1 MTPASAGR
9 NHLKANVSAV
19 GSLGI
24 RKNDP
29 YTIGRMSVEVQGDV
43 VGVAF
48 VQALFFWQGWCEMIG
63 RMCGSY
69 FRLPEDG

>member
-1 MTPASAGR
+1 
-9 NHLKANVSAV
+9 V

-48 VQALFFWQGWCEMIG
+48 VQAFFWQGWCEIIG
-63 RMCGSY
+63 RMCGYY